1 MDNDLRIKRRDKS
14 NEIIESLGITC
25 FRDLP
30 LIEGSNEVELK
41 NIDQIC
47 KRAIASLLSIQLAC
61 DIIEGNDYY
70 ESKEYFLDLLEKFGV
85 KDNLLYKEIKLFD
98 GDYTMQ
104 DAVDVS
110 WTYECYWAL
119 CWAIGLI
126 NKMGFPSDVCN
137 SKIAIS
143 FVSICKDYN
152 DFKRKVK
159 LRNIEEILDM
169 LDLYYRYHWAC
180 VEKKVNDSAEIKDLN
195 GEVVAERRRGIEWL
209 IKDDNDWNDIV
220 LNT

>member
-1 MDNDLRIKRRDKS
+1 MDNDLRVKRRNKS
-14 NEIIESLGITC
+14 NDIIESLGITC

-41 NIDQIC
+41 NEDKIC

-61 DIIEGNDYY
+61 DIIEGNNYIESRDY
-70 ESKEYFLDLLEKFGV
+70 FDDLLEKFGV
-85 KDNLLYKEIKLFD
+85 KDNLLYKERKLFD

-119 CWAIGLI
+119 CWALGLI
-126 NKMGFPSDVCN
+126 NKMGFPNDVCN
-137 SKIAIS
+137 TKIAIS

-180 VEKKVNDSAEIKDLN
+180 VEKTVNDSAEIKDLN
-195 GEVVAERRRGIEWL
+195 GEVVAERRRGLEWL